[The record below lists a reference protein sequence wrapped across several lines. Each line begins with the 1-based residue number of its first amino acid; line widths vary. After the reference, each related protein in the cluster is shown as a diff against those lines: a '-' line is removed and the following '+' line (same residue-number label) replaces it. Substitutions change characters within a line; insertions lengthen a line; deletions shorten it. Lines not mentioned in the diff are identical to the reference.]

1 MRLQLNV
8 AKTGDV
14 AVVRCRGVIVFGPEE
29 DELRLTVLSLLKE
42 TTHVVLQLEGI
53 ERIDSQGVATLVGL
67 YISAR
72 NRGGFLR
79 LARLSAECR
88 QLLHITR
95 LENIVEIYDSE
106 EQAVASFHPEKKAA
120 YG

>member
-1 MRLQLNV
+1 MRLQLSV
-8 AKTGDV
+8 GRTGDV

-42 TTHVVLQLEGI
+42 TNYVVLLLEGV

-72 NRGGFLR
+72 NRGGELK
-79 LARLSAECR
+79 LAEPSPQCW
-88 QLLHITR
+88 QVLHITR
-95 LENIVEIYDSE
+95 VEKIIEIHRTE
-106 EQAVASFHPEKKAA
+106 EQAVASFHPKKAA
-120 YG
+120 SA